1 MDKTC
6 GTYRGMRDYYIRVTG
21 RPEVNENLGY
31 EG

>member
-1 MDKTC
+1 MEKTC
-6 GTYRGMRDYYIRVTG
+6 GTDEGMRDYYNIVTG